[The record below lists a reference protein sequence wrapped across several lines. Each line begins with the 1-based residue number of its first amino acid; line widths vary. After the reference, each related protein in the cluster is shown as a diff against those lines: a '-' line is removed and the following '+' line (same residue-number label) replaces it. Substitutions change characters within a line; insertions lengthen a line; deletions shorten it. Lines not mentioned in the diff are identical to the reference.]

1 MRVATSILILLVLAG
16 GLFGQETTSTSPET
30 TSTSQETTST
40 ATSTQAAETTQAEKP
55 AEPQYPGSYELRQQ
69 FTAVLR
75 DSPPVLA
82 QLLVLEPTLLADDA
96 FLARYPDLAAFVKKY
111 PEVRAHPRF
120 YVAEF
125 QPPPQRSGG
134 IIGDIL
140 ESVIIF
146 MTFSLL
152 AFALAWLIRTII
164 EQKRWNKLSTRQ
176 AEVHN
181 KILDR
186 FSNSTEL
193 LDYIKTPAG
202 TKFLESAPI
211 PLNEPRVTPKLPMTR
226 VMWSVQLGVVMTAA
240 ALGMLLVSTRFADD
254 TGKELFAM
262 GVIAF
267 SIGAGFV
274 GSAAVSLF
282 LSQRLGLWKLPPH
295 DSDAPPEDRVHN
307 PGLLK

>member
-1 MRVATSILILLVLAG
+1 MRVATSILILLAVAG
-16 GLFGQETTSTSPET
+16 GLFGQETTSTSTT
-30 TSTSQETTST
+30 TSEP
-40 ATSTQAAETTQAEKP
+40 TQARP
-55 AEPQYPGSYELRQQ
+55 AEPQNPDSYEIRTRFTNLLRG
-69 FTAVLR
+69 L
-75 DSPPVLA
+75 PPNLA
-82 QLLVLEPTLLADDA
+82 ELLVLEPTLLADDA

-111 PEVRAHPRF
+111 PQVRSHPRF
-120 YVAEF
+120 YLVEF
-125 QPPPQRSGG
+125 QPAPPRGGG
-134 IIGDIL
+134 IIGDIM

-146 MTFSLL
+146 LTFGLL

-176 AEVHN
+176 ADVHN

-186 FSNSTEL
+186 FSSSTEL

-211 PLNEPRVTPKLPMTR
+211 QVHEPRATPKLPMTR

-282 LSQRLGLWKLPPH
+282 LSQRLGLWKFPPQ
-295 DSDAPPEDRVHN
+295 DPDAAQDDRIQS
-307 PGLLK
+307 LLK